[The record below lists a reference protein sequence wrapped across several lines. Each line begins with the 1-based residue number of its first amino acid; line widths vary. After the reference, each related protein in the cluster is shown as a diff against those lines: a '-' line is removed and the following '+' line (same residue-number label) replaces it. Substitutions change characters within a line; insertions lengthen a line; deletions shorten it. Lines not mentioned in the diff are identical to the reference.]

1 MDPTPGSLITHCRS
15 PDSDNSVGDLFRREV
30 VRIDLVLS
38 GGRILRDPA
47 IEDLLDFVGKALYSR
62 Q

>member
-1 MDPTPGSLITHCRS
+1 
-15 PDSDNSVGDLFRREV
+15 
-30 VRIDLVLS
+30 VLS